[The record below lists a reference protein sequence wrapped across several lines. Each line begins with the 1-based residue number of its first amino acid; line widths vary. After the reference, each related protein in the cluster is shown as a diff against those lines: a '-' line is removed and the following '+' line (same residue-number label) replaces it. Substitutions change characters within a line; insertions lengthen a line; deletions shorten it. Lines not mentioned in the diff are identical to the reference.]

1 MSTFLLPIERCVL
14 FDFAVLPAKPYYFDR
29 QFSFPIL
36 DRLLKKQLNVRN
48 FSKFSL
54 HFALFYV
61 SLFYLLYSIVLTVI

>member
-1 MSTFLLPIERCVL
+1 MVNQQRCLLFFYPCIERCVL

-48 FSKFSL
+48 FSKFCL
-54 HFALFYV
+54 
-61 SLFYLLYSIVLTVI
+61 VLC